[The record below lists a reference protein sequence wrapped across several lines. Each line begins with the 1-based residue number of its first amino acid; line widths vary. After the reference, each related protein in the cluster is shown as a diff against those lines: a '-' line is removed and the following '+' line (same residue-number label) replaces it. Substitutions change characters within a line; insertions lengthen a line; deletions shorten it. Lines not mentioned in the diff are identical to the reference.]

1 MRCSF
6 AQFTE
11 KGSDFLL
18 VCGGIFFIL
27 VGSCFTFTFDGRG
40 FEFLELLSS
49 FLYLRW
55 RPELKDS
62 EDFELDDVESESE
75 IEDSDEEEER
85 SEDEESDGGG
95 EGGLS
100 G

>member
-1 MRCSF
+1 MSLLFPVVLSLLIAEDFSF
-6 AQFTE
+6 LNF
-11 KGSDFLL
+11 
-18 VCGGIFFIL
+18 
-27 VGSCFTFTFDGRG
+27 
-40 FEFLELLSS
+40 LSS
-49 FLYLRW
+49 FLYSWR

>member
-1 MRCSF
+1 MTFFWFVEESF
-6 AQFTE
+6 SSWLVPVLLSLLMAE
-11 KGSDFLL
+11 DLSFLN
-18 VCGGIFFIL
+18 F
-27 VGSCFTFTFDGRG
+27 
-40 FEFLELLSS
+40 LSS
-49 FLYLRW
+49 FLYSQR

-75 IEDSDEEEER
+75 IEGSDEDGER
-85 SEDEESDGGG
+85 AEDEESDGGG

>member
-1 MRCSF
+1 MEETFSSWLVPVLLSLLMAEDLSF
-6 AQFTE
+6 LNF
-11 KGSDFLL
+11 
-18 VCGGIFFIL
+18 
-27 VGSCFTFTFDGRG
+27 
-40 FEFLELLSS
+40 LSS
-49 FLYLRW
+49 FLYSRR

-75 IEDSDEEEER
+75 IEGSDEDVER
-85 SEDEESDGGG
+85 AEDEESDGGG

>member
-1 MRCSF
+1 MTFFWFVEESF
-6 AQFTE
+6 SSWLVPVLFSLLMAE
-11 KGSDFLL
+11 DLSFLN
-18 VCGGIFFIL
+18 F
-27 VGSCFTFTFDGRG
+27 
-40 FEFLELLSS
+40 LSS
-49 FLYLRW
+49 FLYSRR

-75 IEDSDEEEER
+75 IEGSDEDVER
-85 SEDEESDGGG
+85 AEDEESDGGG